1 MILNLYIENIAV
13 IEKTSIDFSD
23 GFNVM
28 TGETGAGKSIVI
40 DSINLILGHR
50 AQRDI
55 IRTGSE
61 RAFISATFDS
71 LSSEVTE
78 LIENLGYSID
88 EDGLLI
94 IQREINLNG
103 KGTCRINSRPA
114 TVASLKQIGKYLIN
128 IHGQHESYG
137 LLSPDTH
144 LEYVDNLGGLN
155 IDLENY
161 RSEFNELRKLKLNLD
176 EGSIDESEKARKLD
190 LLKYQINEIEE
201 INPIRGEE
209 EELKEQRE
217 IFMNSE
223 KISSSISKS
232 KELIK
237 GDETNIGA
245 LQLLESATNSILEVS
260 PYISTANDLYSR
272 MKNLVYELEDCAS
285 EIINMSDDVE
295 YDSDE
300 MEKIELRLDDI
311 YKLTRKYGSN
321 IDEVLEY
328 LKKAKDELEN
338 IEFFE
343 EKIEKL
349 KVLFKECKLR
359 TIKLADILSKRRKQ
373 VADIFAKNVKEELEF
388 LAMPGVKFC
397 ISIKKGNL
405 NINGF
410 DEIEFLISTNPGEDP
425 KPISK
430 IASGGELSRIML
442 AIKSVSADNDRIDS
456 LIFDEIDTGISGAVA
471 QKVGIKL
478 KEVSKK
484 RQVICVTHSAQ
495 IASLSDIH
503 FLISKSVKNNRT
515 YTSIKKL
522 DLDGRKKEIARIIGG
537 EKITDTTLANASEM
551 IEMGQCK

>member
-50 AQRDI
+50 APKDI

-176 EGSIDESEKARKLD
+176 EGSIDESEKARKVD

-232 KELIK
+232 KELIN

-442 AIKSVSADNDRIDS
+442 AIKSVFADNDRIDS

>member
-50 AQRDI
+50 APKDI

-176 EGSIDESEKARKLD
+176 EGSIDESEKARKVD

-217 IFMNSE
+217 IFVNSE

-232 KELIK
+232 KELIN

-272 MKNLVYELEDCAS
+272 MKSLVYELEDCAS

>member
-50 AQRDI
+50 APKDI

-176 EGSIDESEKARKLD
+176 EGSIDESEKARKVD

-232 KELIK
+232 KELIN

>member
-50 AQRDI
+50 APRDI

>member
-50 AQRDI
+50 APKDI

-78 LIENLGYSID
+78 LIENLGYSIA

-176 EGSIDESEKARKLD
+176 EGSIDESEKARKVD

-232 KELIK
+232 KELIN

>member
-50 AQRDI
+50 APKDI

-176 EGSIDESEKARKLD
+176 EGSIDESEKARKVD

-232 KELIK
+232 KELIN

-285 EIINMSDDVE
+285 EIINISDDVE

>member
-1 MILNLYIENIAV
+1 MILSLYIENIAV

-50 AQRDI
+50 APRDI

-232 KELIK
+232 KELIN

>member
-50 AQRDI
+50 APKDI

-176 EGSIDESEKARKLD
+176 EGSIDESEKARKVD

-232 KELIK
+232 KELIN

-551 IEMGQCK
+551 IEMSQCK

>member
-50 AQRDI
+50 APKDI

-176 EGSIDESEKARKLD
+176 EGSIDESEKARKVD

-217 IFMNSE
+217 IFVNSE

-232 KELIK
+232 KELIN

-495 IASLSDIH
+495 IASLSDT
-503 FLISKSVKNNRT
+503 FFDK
-515 YTSIKKL
+515 
-522 DLDGRKKEIARIIGG
+522 
-537 EKITDTTLANASEM
+537 
-551 IEMGQCK
+551 

>member
-50 AQRDI
+50 APKDI

-176 EGSIDESEKARKLD
+176 EGSIDESEKARKVD

-217 IFMNSE
+217 IFVNSE

-232 KELIK
+232 KELIN